1 MTKEKALKNKELYI
15 KRKIK
20 RYNEEIKNYITK
32 LNELKKC
39 PCYTV
44 IGNFSISGNLV
55 DEIFNDLRKS
65 YGSSNKKL
73 NVIIHSTGGDIDAA
87 YNLAQLFRRYGS
99 DELNFYIPRLAKSA
113 ATLLACGGNKI
124 FMTPIAELGPLDP
137 QIMVFNPIEQR
148 LERFSPL
155 HIESTL
161 DLIRDEFENGNKEL
175 ANGLIKRLQFPLT
188 LGSFKKTLDIA
199 KQYLVKLLTTR
210 MFKENSDSQKAVQI
224 AKKLTEGYADHGFCI
239 DLEEAKS
246 IGLIVEEIEGEELEI
261 IWQIHNLNKEK
272 QTLIEDLEKEKME
285 DFLKKLPPEMFDKTK
300 QKIQNNEENKGG
312 TNDPIK
318 YNQY

>member
-1 MTKEKALKNKELYI
+1 MTKEKVLKNKILSA
-15 KRKIK
+15 KRKIRK
-20 RYNEEIKNYITK
+20 CDREIQKYITK
-32 LNELKKC
+32 LNKLKNC

-44 IGNFSISGNLV
+44 IGNYSISPNLV
-55 DEIFNDLRKS
+55 DEIFNDLRKL
-65 YGSSNKKL
+65 YGSSNKKI

-87 YNLAQLFRRYGS
+87 YNLAQLFRRYGTE
-99 DELNFYIPRLAKSA
+99 ELNFYIPRLAKSA
-113 ATLLACGGNKI
+113 ATLLACGGNTI

-137 QIMVFNPIEQR
+137 QITVFNPIENR

-161 DLIRDEFENGNKEL
+161 DLIRDEFEKGNREL

-210 MFKENSDSQKAVQI
+210 MFTEESDSDKALQI
-224 AKKLTEGYADHGFCI
+224 AVKLTEGYADHGFCI

-246 IGLIVEEIEGEELEI
+246 IGLTVKEIEGEELDI
-261 IWQIHNLNKEK
+261 IWQIHKLNKKK
-272 QTLIEDLEKEKME
+272 QELIENLEKEKME
-285 DFLKKLPPEMFDKTK
+285 DFLKKLPPEIFDKTK
-300 QKIQNNEENKGG
+300 QKIKNNEENIGG
-312 TNDPIK
+312 TNDSIK
-318 YNQY
+318 YNKY